1 MLEISETQKILGSKV
16 YFLGSKVY
24 FLFFL
29 SLFPSHCL
37 TNIKIHFTDASPAN
51 KKLVVSH
58 GKQYGPT
65 ESSLNTK
72 YEKIH
77 GCLQEVHYI
86 GPCGHQSEQLCSKAF
101 EFASGSINSPEC
113 ISLVQFPCP
122 ICNRTHIELE
132 CWLVELLKCW
142 KILTKEQLN
151 ETDLKP
157 LAQSLS
163 DLKLSSP
170 KAIKHLQKCLCKSQ
184 VPVYRT
190 CSPAHVKIIT
200 CHKLLELSLSNR
212 PLEECQ
218 IPTNRILACQHVL
231 AVPCNQRNQ
240 NPAPVCSKPV
250 DNLFTYPCGVH
261 SVKVGVCS
269 KYTALLAIEKPK
281 CTQLVPCARYRCG
294 HNTIVQ
300 CHLKYSVQGAE
311 PFEYKRLA
319 TNLVFGLSQVI

>member
-1 MLEISETQKILGSKV
+1 M
-16 YFLGSKVY
+16 
-24 FLFFL
+24 
-29 SLFPSHCL
+29 
-37 TNIKIHFTDASPAN
+37 
-51 KKLVVSH
+51 VVSH
-58 GKQYGPT
+58 GKKYGPT
-65 ESSLNTK
+65 ESSLNSK

-77 GCLQEVHYI
+77 DCLQNVHYI
-86 GPCGHQSEQLCSKAF
+86 GPCGHQTEQLCSKAF
-101 EFASGSINSPEC
+101 EFASGSIDSPEC
-113 ISLVQFPCP
+113 TSLVQFPCP
-122 ICNRTHIELE
+122 ICNLTHIKLE

-218 IPTNRILACQHVL
+218 IPTNRILPCQHVL
-231 AVPCNQRNQ
+231 PVPCNQRNQ

-269 KYTALLAIEKPK
+269 KYTTLMAIDKPK
-281 CTQLVPCARYRCG
+281 CTELLPCARYRCG
-294 HNTIVQ
+294 HITVVQ
-300 CHLKYSVQGAE
+300 CHLKHSVQGVE

-319 TNLVFGLSQVI
+319 TNLVFELSQVILFNF